1 MEQKIKEVVAY
12 VLGCE
17 ESEVVPEASFRND
30 LGADS
35 LDMADIVMGL
45 ESEYKIELSG
55 EEMERIR
62 IVKDLCEIIDN
73 HRANGK
79 S

>member
-1 MEQKIKEVVAY
+1 MEQKIKEMVAY

-17 ESEVVPEASFRND
+17 ESEVVPEASFKND

-45 ESEYKIELSG
+45 ESEFKIELSSD
-55 EEMERIR
+55 EMERIKV
-62 IVKDLCEIIDN
+62 VKDLCEIVDK
-73 HRANGK
+73 HRAA
-79 S
+79 

>member
-1 MEQKIKEVVAY
+1 MEQKIKEMVAY

-17 ESEVVPEASFRND
+17 ESEVVPDASFKND

-45 ESEYKIELSG
+45 ESEFKIELSSD
-55 EEMERIR
+55 EMERIKV
-62 IVKDLCEIIDN
+62 VKDLCEIVDK
-73 HRANGK
+73 HRLA
-79 S
+79 

>member
-1 MEQKIKEVVAY
+1 MEQKIKEMVAY

-17 ESEVVPEASFRND
+17 ESEVVPDASFKND

-45 ESEYKIELSG
+45 ESEFKIELSSD
-55 EEMERIR
+55 EMERIKV
-62 IVKDLCEIIDN
+62 VKDLCEIVDK
-73 HRANGK
+73 HRAA
-79 S
+79 

>member
-1 MEQKIKEVVAY
+1 MEQKIKEMVAY

-17 ESEVVPEASFRND
+17 ESEVVPEASFKND

-35 LDMADIVMGL
+35 LDMADIVMGV
-45 ESEYKIELSG
+45 ENEFKIELSSD
-55 EEMERIR
+55 EMESIKV
-62 IVKDLCEIIDN
+62 VKDLCEIVDK
-73 HRANGK
+73 HRA